1 MTGQKRRIQILLES
15 EQHEALVEIAGQEGR
30 SISEIVRE
38 IIGQHLK
45 ERARGAKRRH
55 AVEALE
61 RLTGL
66 REKIEQR
73 SGVYQGDVIAE
84 ARAERYEQVVD

>member
-38 IIGQHLK
+38 IVDQHLK
-45 ERARGAKRRH
+45 ERARDTKRRR
-55 AVEALE
+55 AVDALE

-66 REKIEQR
+66 RESIEQR
-73 SGVYQGDVIAE
+73 SGVYQGDLIAE
-84 ARAERYEQVVD
+84 ARAERVEQMR